1 MPVSLHD
8 VSDAE
13 ALPFDNN
20 EERTSAHSGA
30 TDDDFRTPISDKI
43 ETSENG
49 DGDGTTIPPLKIE
62 IQEDLETPQE
72 KKHHTPSSPPPS
84 ISESSSGD
92 GMSVGEEDQKTAE
105 PEIENNNGSDNRC
118 ECSLVAVSV
127 ESLPPLIEPKHAIIR
142 EETSRGLCTVITAVL
157 LSVFLTHYI
166 SLTLILPSVHDGSSA
181 GDFESD
187 EGIEDGLASSPYKV
201 GRTVFLALIYTESA
215 LALACMVGIL
225 YADPCVVK
233 RSEETCNPLPLVV
246 ESWLLSGGESTTT
259 TPYRP
264 RGLERYVQGP
274 DRRIYCTKCLLWRS
288 TKKGVSNF
296 HCAICQRCCAYHDHH
311 CNVFGRCIAGN
322 PRFWE
327 KGSGNSSGSGNLLYF
342 YGILL
347 VGALVFFTIFSAL
360 LYAFSMRY
368 ETKYAVPIGLLVMLL
383 ASCCC
388 FDNGPIQ
395 IICWPAC
402 RLMKKFLRQR
412 PGGRRW

>member
-1 MPVSLHD
+1 MPVPLHD
-8 VSDAE
+8 VPDAE
-13 ALPFDNN
+13 TLPFDNN
-20 EERTSAHSGA
+20 EERTSTHSGA
-30 TDDDFRTPISDKI
+30 NDDDLRTLISEKI
-43 ETSENG
+43 EASENG
-49 DGDGTTIPPLKIE
+49 DGDDITTSPLKIE

-72 KKHHTPSSPPPS
+72 KNLTPSSPPS

-92 GMSVGEEDQKTAE
+92 GMSVGEEVQKTAE
-105 PEIENNNGSDNRC
+105 PEIENRDVSDNRC

-127 ESLPPLIEPKHAIIR
+127 ESLPPLLEPKHAIIR

-166 SLTLILPSVHDGSSA
+166 SLTLILPSVHDGFDA
-181 GDFESD
+181 DDFESD
-187 EGIEDGLASSPYKV
+187 EGIEDDLASSPYDV

-246 ESWLLSGGESTTT
+246 ESWLLSGGENTTT

-264 RGLERYVQGP
+264 RGLERYVQGS

-288 TKKGVSNF
+288 AKKGISNF

-327 KGSGNSSGSGNLLYF
+327 KGNGNSSGSGNLLYF

-347 VGALVFFTIFSAL
+347 VGALAFFTTFSAS
-360 LYAFSMRY
+360 LYAFSIRY
-368 ETKYAVPIGLLVMLL
+368 GTKYAVPIGLLVMLL
-383 ASCCC
+383 ASCC
-388 FDNGPIQ
+388 FFNNGPIQ
-395 IICWPAC
+395 IICWPAY
-402 RLMKKFLRQR
+402 RLLKKFLRQR
-412 PGGRRW
+412 

>member
-1 MPVSLHD
+1 MH
-8 VSDAE
+8 
-13 ALPFDNN
+13 
-20 EERTSAHSGA
+20 
-30 TDDDFRTPISDKI
+30 
-43 ETSENG
+43 
-49 DGDGTTIPPLKIE
+49 
-62 IQEDLETPQE
+62 
-72 KKHHTPSSPPPS
+72 
-84 ISESSSGD
+84 
-92 GMSVGEEDQKTAE
+92 VGEEEQQTAE
-105 PEIENNNGSDNRC
+105 PETKNNNISDTRC

-127 ESLPPLIEPKHAIIR
+127 ESLPPLLEPKHAIIR
-142 EETSRGLCTVITAVL
+142 EETSRGLCTVITVVL
-157 LSVFLTHYI
+157 LSVLLTHYI
-166 SLTLILPSVHDGSSA
+166 ALTLILPSVHDGSGA

-187 EGIEDGLASSPYKV
+187 ERIEDDRASSPYKV
-201 GRTVFLALIYTESA
+201 GRTVFLALIYTESV

-246 ESWLLSGGESTTT
+246 ESWLLSGGESSTT

-288 TKKGVSNF
+288 TKKGISHF

-342 YGILL
+342 YSVLV
-347 VGALVFFTIFSAL
+347 VGALAFFTIFSAL
-360 LYAFSMRY
+360 LYTFSMRY
-368 ETKYAVPIGLLVMLL
+368 GTKYAIPIGLLVMLL

-388 FDNGPIQ
+388 FNNGPIQ
-395 IICWPAC
+395 IVCWPVY
-402 RLMKKFLRQR
+402 RLMKTFVRQR
-412 PGGRRW
+412 RW